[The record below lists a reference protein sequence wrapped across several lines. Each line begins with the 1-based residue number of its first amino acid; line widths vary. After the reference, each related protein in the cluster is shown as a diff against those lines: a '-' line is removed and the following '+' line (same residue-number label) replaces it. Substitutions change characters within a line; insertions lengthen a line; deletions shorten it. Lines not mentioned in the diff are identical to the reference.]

1 VNVLRGADGEVDAA
15 LADFRL
21 RLAALTRPPRATP
34 VLVGAN
40 VLIFAAMAA
49 AGAGIL
55 RPDAAVHV
63 RFGSNLGTL
72 TLGGEWWR
80 LATAVFI
87 HFGVLHLVFNMWAL
101 WDAGRLVER
110 LYGTARFLLVYA
122 FAGLA
127 GSIASL
133 AWNPAVNSAGASGA
147 IFGVFGALLA
157 FLLDRRNG
165 VPLALVRPLRS
176 SALSFVAF
184 AIAFGAIHPGIDNA
198 AHLGGL
204 AAGAALGALLARP
217 LTPQARAGG
226 DRARPWLAAAAAAL
240 ALGLGVQ
247 WLANPS
253 PGRAAEL
260 ELRRDLAWFLEADAK
275 ASEAMRRLVAEAR
288 REQLPESEFAA
299 RLEREVLP
307 LWEDIAARLG
317 KGHALAPGSPLADA
331 PRLLSGYATQRLD
344 SVRLLAAA
352 ARTQDPALLERAT
365 EAARAADRYG
375 AELRKTIAEGRR

>member
-1 VNVLRGADGEVDAA
+1 MSGHGGADGDVDAA
-15 LADFRL
+15 LGDFRQ
-21 RLAALTRPPRATP
+21 RLAAMTQPPRATP

-40 VLIFAAMAA
+40 VLVFAVMAA

-63 RFGSNLGTL
+63 RFGSNLGIL

-87 HFGVLHLVFNMWAL
+87 HFGILHLGFNMWAL

-110 LYGTARFLLVYA
+110 LYGTGRFVLVYA

-157 FLLDRRNG
+157 FLLDHRNG
-165 VPLALVRPLRS
+165 VPLALMRSLRN
-176 SALSFVAF
+176 SALVFVAF

-204 AAGAALGALLARP
+204 AGGVLMGALLARP
-217 LTPQARAGG
+217 LTPSART
-226 DRARPWLAAAAAAL
+226 RPGWPRPLLAAAAGGLVLAL
-240 ALGLGVQ
+240 AVQ
-247 WLANPS
+247 WLASPS
-253 PGRAAEL
+253 PGRAAEI
-260 ELRRDLAWFLEADAK
+260 ELRRDLEWFAET
-275 ASEAMRRLVAEAR
+275 EAR
-288 REQLPESEFAA
+288 AIELTHALVDEARAGTLDDRGFAA
-299 RLEREVLP
+299 RMEREVLP
-307 LWEDIAARLG
+307 LWEQLAARVHRGYRLAPDSPLGPVPSLLEAYAAKRLEAARLFVIAG
-317 KGHALAPGSPLADA
+317 RDEDSASLEGASESARQADELGGRLREALARS
-331 PRLLSGYATQRLD
+331 R
-344 SVRLLAAA
+344 
-352 ARTQDPALLERAT
+352 
-365 EAARAADRYG
+365 
-375 AELRKTIAEGRR
+375 